1 MQRVPLYGKLME
13 LPMFQGMSKDDL
25 AAVLGQTRF
34 DFAQKKA
41 GATIVR
47 AGNECTH
54 LYFLL
59 NGRMEVSAQAHDNGY
74 IFTEEIGAPYILQ
87 PENLFGISPR
97 YTRTFVAKA
106 TCSLLLLSKSEVL
119 RLTDDFIIFKFN
131 LLNTISTQAQKAA
144 RLPWRHCYS
153 GLEHRIARFFTS
165 HCIHPAG
172 PKLVQIKME
181 KLANEMNDSRLNV
194 SRALNHMQ
202 SQGLIELKR
211 GRIAI
216 PMLEKLVTEWG

>member
-1 MQRVPLYGKLME
+1 
-13 LPMFQGMSKDDL
+13 MFQGMSKEDL

-47 AGNECTH
+47 AEDECTH

-74 IFTEEIGAPYILQ
+74 IFTEEIDAPYILQ

-119 RLTDDFIIFKFN
+119 RLTDDFIPHKPKKQKGYLGDIAPPTSNTASPVLSQRIVYIPQAVN
-131 LLNTISTQAQKAA
+131 L
-144 RLPWRHCYS
+144 C
-153 GLEHRIARFFTS
+153 TS
-165 HCIHPAG
+165 RCR
-172 PKLVQIKME
+172 
-181 KLANEMNDSRLNV
+181 N
-194 SRALNHMQ
+194 
-202 SQGLIELKR
+202 
-211 GRIAI
+211 
-216 PMLEKLVTEWG
+216 

>member
-1 MQRVPLYGKLME
+1 MPLYAKLIE
-13 LPMFQGMSKDDL
+13 LPMFQGMSTDDL
-25 AAVLGQTRF
+25 VAVLGQTRF

-41 GATIVR
+41 EETIAK

-54 LYFLL
+54 LCFLL
-59 NGRMEVSAQAHDNGY
+59 NGKMQVASQADDNSY
-74 IFTEEIGAPYILQ
+74 TFIEEIDAPYILQ

-97 YTRTFVAKA
+97 YTRTFIAQS

-144 RLPWRHCYS
+144 RQPCRRCRSSL
-153 GLEHRIARFFTS
+153 LHRIARFFIV
-165 HCIHPAG
+165 HCLHPAG
-172 PKLVQIKME
+172 KKLVHIKME

>member
-1 MQRVPLYGKLME
+1 MQRIPLYGKLME

-47 AGNECTH
+47 AEEECTH

-74 IFTEEIGAPYILQ
+74 TFTEEIGAPYILQ

-106 TCSLLLLSKSEVL
+106 TEVL

-131 LLNTISTQAQKAA
+131 LLNTISTQAQKAE
-144 RLPWRHCYS
+144 RLPWRHCDS
-153 GLEHRIARFFTS
+153 NLEHRITRFITA

-172 PKLVQIKME
+172 RKLVHIKMQ
-181 KLANEMNDSRLNV
+181 KLANETNDNRLNV
-194 SRALNHMQ
+194 SRALNGIQ
-202 SQGLIELKR
+202 KQGLIQLKR
-211 GRIAI
+211 GCIVI
-216 PMLEKLVTEWG
+216 PMLEKLVAEWG

>member
-41 GATIVR
+41 GTTIVR
-47 AGNECTH
+47 AEEECTH

-59 NGRMEVSAQAHDNGY
+59 SGRMEVSAQAHDNGY
-74 IFTEEIGAPYILQ
+74 TFVEEIGAPYILQ

-131 LLNTISTQAQKAA
+131 LLNTISTQAQKAGK
-144 RLPWRHCYS
+144 LPWRHCDS
-153 GLEHRIARFFTS
+153 NLEHRITRFITA

-172 PKLVQIKME
+172 RKLVHIKMQ
-181 KLANEMNDSRLNV
+181 KLANEMNDNRLNV
-194 SRALNHMQ
+194 SRALNAMQ
-202 SQGLIELKR
+202 KQGLIQLKR
-211 GRIAI
+211 GCIEI
-216 PMLEKLVTEWG
+216 PMLEKLVAEWG

>member
-1 MQRVPLYGKLME
+1 ME

-34 DFAQKKA
+34 DFAQKRA

-47 AGNECTH
+47 AEEECTH

-87 PENLFGISPR
+87 PENLFGISTR
-97 YTRTFVAKA
+97 YTHTFVAKA
-106 TCSLLLLSKSEVL
+106 TCSLLLLSKSEVF

-131 LLNTISTQAQKAA
+131 LLNTVSTQAQRQEGCLGDIAA
-144 RLPWRHCYS
+144 PTSNTASPVSSQH
-153 GLEHRIARFFTS
+153 IAYTPLAESLCTS
-165 HCIHPAG
+165 RCR
-172 PKLVQIKME
+172 
-181 KLANEMNDSRLNV
+181 N
-194 SRALNHMQ
+194 
-202 SQGLIELKR
+202 
-211 GRIAI
+211 
-216 PMLEKLVTEWG
+216 

>member
-47 AGNECTH
+47 AEEECTH

-59 NGRMEVSAQAHDNGY
+59 SGRMEVSAQAHDNGY
-74 IFTEEIGAPYILQ
+74 TFVEEIGAPYILQ

-106 TCSLLLLSKSEVL
+106 TCSLLLLRKSEVL

-131 LLNTISTQAQKAA
+131 LLNTISTQAQKAGK
-144 RLPWRHCYS
+144 LPWRHCDS
-153 GLEHRIARFFTS
+153 NLEHRITRFITA

-172 PKLVQIKME
+172 IKMQ
-181 KLANEMNDSRLNV
+181 KLANEMNDNRLNV
-194 SRALNHMQ
+194 SRALNAMQ
-202 SQGLIELKR
+202 KQGLIQLKR
-211 GRIAI
+211 GCIEI
-216 PMLEKLVTEWG
+216 PMLEKLVAEWG